1 MPSLRYRPLSD
12 ASELSDFY
20 CNVDVMDSFIHDG
33 LEDELREK
41 NCEAFVVLD
50 DDDSIIGFF
59 AICEDDLELSPEDKD
74 EMMSGIS
81 IAKTPRFSTMQDKT
95 QFAIQNMFAAKE
107 IAYLAIRKDKQ
118 RKGIGTAI
126 LNLIRNMTA
135 HDAPDHY
142 FLTVDALCINGYSAV
157 GFYSKFGFQCVN
169 WDTYSCR
176 MFCTII
182 PDSDDIDG

>member
-1 MPSLRYRPLSD
+1 MPSLRYRPLSG

-107 IAYLAIRKDKQ
+107 IAYLQAAQRYRHGNTELDKEYDGA
-118 RKGIGTAI
+118 R
-126 LNLIRNMTA
+126 
-135 HDAPDHY
+135 
-142 FLTVDALCINGYSAV
+142 
-157 GFYSKFGFQCVN
+157 
-169 WDTYSCR
+169 
-176 MFCTII
+176 CTGSLFS
-182 PDSDDIDG
+182 DS